1 MALFSRRPKGTPPG
15 SAADEAPDTAASV
28 EVAPDGPREPNAD
41 AEETLSAQAEEA
53 PAPASV
59 DISVS
64 SYRGLGPQT
73 PPRTAPA
80 AAPAMSRTETVPGV
94 RDNVLVREA
103 LARLPESPAP
113 Q

>member
-1 MALFSRRPKGTPPG
+1 MALFSRRPKGTPADP
-15 SAADEAPDTAASV
+15 AADEATDTGAPVAA
-28 EVAPDGPREPNAD
+28 APDGPAEPDAG
-41 AEETLSAQAEEA
+41 AEETMSAEPEEA
-53 PAPASV
+53 PAAASV

-64 SYRGLGPQT
+64 SYRGLGAHT

-80 AAPAMSRTETVPGV
+80 AAPTMSRTETVSGV

-113 Q
+113 